1 MEMKKYIFRIPFIT
15 VAAIGSALFLCAAC
29 TPKEPIDPPS
39 KEELESRARAKI
51 AVDEAISRR
60 VPTTPV
66 SMDCHDHRP
75 ESEPG
80 SVGGYA
86 VEEVWYGQI
95 TKKFVGAFLG
105 CGGTL
110 NLGYELPNKWQP
122 HMKVLV
128 RWIPP
133 WSEDRSY
140 TIERYTTIPHYDQ
153 PSDLHV
159 HFFTKD
165 RVRVIVSSVG
175 TDAPGYPILPNATE
189 PPPEVDGELEQPPNP
204 PNPPPPPKRIE

>member
-60 VPTTPV
+60 VPTTTV
-66 SMDCHDHRP
+66 DMDCYEHDRMATN
-75 ESEPG
+75 SIG
-80 SVGGYA
+80 SYA

-95 TKKFVGAFLG
+95 TKKFVGAAGLG
-105 CGGTL
+105 CGGVL
-110 NLGYELPNKWQP
+110 YLGYQLPTKWQP

-128 RWIPP
+128 RWTPG
-133 WSEDRSY
+133 WSDGIY
-140 TIERYTTIPHYDQ
+140 TVERYTTIPYYDQ
-153 PSDLHV
+153 PSTLHV

-175 TDAPGYPILPNATE
+175 TDAPGYPIPPNATE